1 MALTAQQ
8 CDRAVGVL
16 LATAAGDA
24 LGAGYEFTHPTA
36 DAVIDMIGG
45 GVFGWEPGE
54 WTDDTAMAVAVA
66 EVAATGVDL
75 GGAAGLDAVAA
86 HFVRWFDSGPKDI
99 GNQTRAVLE
108 HRPAGAA
115 AMQARARA
123 LTGRKGGNGALMRT
137 APVALSYLG
146 SGDADAAVAA
156 AGEVALLTHDDPQA
170 VQACRLWTYAI
181 RHAVLHGTFDGVRGY
196 LQVCPADVAGYW
208 APLLDRAEHGS
219 PDDFANNGWTV
230 HALQTAWW
238 AISTTDDSD
247 AGHLQRALEAAV
259 RAGGDTDTTAA
270 IAGGLLGARWGAS
283 AVPDRWRCILHG
295 WPGHTAHDLIH
306 LATAAARKGYD
317 RRAAVSTH
325 STGFQE
331 QS

>member
-86 HFVRWFDSGPKDI
+86 QFVRWFDSGPKDI
-99 GNQTRAVLE
+99 GNQTRAVLS

-208 APLLDRAEHGS
+208 APLLDRAEHGT
-219 PDDFANNGWTV
+219 PGDFANNGWTV
-230 HALQTAWW
+230 HACRPRGGRSAPPTIPTPGTCSVPSRPRSAP
-238 AISTTDDSD
+238 AVTPTPPPPSRADCSAP
-247 AGHLQRALEAAV
+247 AGEPR
-259 RAGGDTDTTAA
+259 RSPIGG
-270 IAGGLLGARWGAS
+270 GAS
-283 AVPDRWRCILHG
+283 CTAG
-295 WPGHTAHDLIH
+295 PGTPR
-306 LATAAARKGYD
+306 T
-317 RRAAVSTH
+317 T
-325 STGFQE
+325 
-331 QS
+331 

>member
-66 EVAATGVDL
+66 EVAATGADL

-86 HFVRWFDSGPKDI
+86 QFVRWFDSGPKDI
-99 GNQTRAVLE
+99 GNQTRAVLS

-181 RHAVLHGTFDGVRGY
+181 RHAVLHGTFGGVRGY

-208 APLLDRAEHGS
+208 APLLDRAEHGT
-219 PDDFANNGWTV
+219 PGDFANNGWTV

-283 AVPDRWRCILHG
+283 AVPDRWRRILHG
-295 WPGHTAHDLIH
+295 WPGHTAHDLNH
-306 LATAAARKGYD
+306 LATDAARKGYD
-317 RRAAVSTH
+317 RRAAVSAHPTEL
-325 STGFQE
+325 QE

>member
-1 MALTAQQ
+1 MALTTRQ

-16 LATAAGDA
+16 VATAAGDA
-24 LGAGYEFTHPTA
+24 LGAGYEFTHPAA
-36 DAVIDMIGG
+36 DAEIGMVGG

-54 WTDDTAMAVAVA
+54 WTDDTAMTVAVA

-75 GGAAGLDAVAA
+75 GSAAGLDAVAA
-86 HFVRWFDSGPKDI
+86 QFVRWFDSDPKDI
-99 GNQTRAVLE
+99 GNQTRAVLS
-108 HRPAGAA
+108 HRPAGGA

-123 LTGRKGGNGALMRT
+123 LPGRKGGNGALMRT
-137 APVALSYLG
+137 APVALSCLG
-146 SGDADAAVAA
+146 AGGTDVALVA
-156 AGEVALLTHDDPQA
+156 AGEVARLTHDDPRV

-208 APLLDRAEHGS
+208 GPLLDRAERGS

-283 AVPDRWRCILHG
+283 AVPDRWRRILHG
-295 WPGHTAHDLIH
+295 WPGYTAHDLTR
-306 LATAAARKGYD
+306 LATAAARKGYG
-317 RRAAVSTH
+317 RPVAVPARPT
-325 STGFQE
+325 TFQE